1 MIDPPTGRTTDA
13 PAAPEMDLEDLAQQV
28 DQAMAQVQKLE
39 GPARAAALDLKRAI
53 EAFHRL
59 GLTRIVQRLKADP
72 RGKELLFELVDE
84 PSVYALFAMHGIVR
98 ADVTTQAARV
108 LEMVR
113 PYMRSHGGDVELVR
127 VEGDT
132 AFVRLHGA
140 CNGCSLSAVTLR
152 ESVQEALTTHV
163 PQIQRV
169 EVVPDDP
176 VSGLILP
183 EEIPV
188 HGPGVGTHAGWI
200 QGPSVEA
207 VSPGVPYRMD
217 VEGVSILILN
227 LDNQFYAYRNQC
239 AHQGLPLD
247 GGVLDPEACVLT
259 CPWHGFR
266 FDVTTGECLTAP
278 QAQLEPF
285 PLRIQ
290 DGRIWV
296 RPT

>member
-1 MIDPPTGRTTDA
+1 MTTDTTL
-13 PAAPEMDLEDLAQQV
+13 PTEMDLEGLAQQV
-28 DQAMAQVQKLE
+28 DQALAQVQKLE
-39 GPARAAALDLKRAI
+39 GPARTAALDLKRAI
-53 EAFHRL
+53 EAFHKL
-59 GLTRIVQRLKADP
+59 GLTQIVRRLKADP

-98 ADVTTQAARV
+98 ADVATQAARV

-183 EEIPV
+183 EEIAV
-188 HGPGVGTHAGWI
+188 NGPGTGLDAGWL
-200 QGPSVEA
+200 QGPPVEA
-207 VSPGVPYRMD
+207 VEPGVPYRMD
-217 VEGVSILILN
+217 GEEPDGEKVSIVIVN

-247 GGVLDPEACVLT
+247 GGMLDAEACVLT

>member
-1 MIDPPTGRTTDA
+1 MSTDA
-13 PAAPEMDLEDLAQQV
+13 PTTTEMDLESLAQQV
-28 DQAMAQVQKLE
+28 DQALAQVMKLD
-39 GPARAAALDLKRAI
+39 GPAQAAALDLKRAI

-59 GLTRIVQRLKADP
+59 GLTQIVQRLKADP

-98 ADVTTQAARV
+98 ADVATQAARV

-183 EEIPV
+183 EEIAV
-188 HGPGVGTHAGWI
+188 NGGGMDAGWL
-200 QGPSVEA
+200 QGPPVEA
-207 VSPGVPYRMD
+207 VEPGVPYRMD
-217 VEGVSILILN
+217 GEVEGETVSILIVN

-247 GGVLDPEACVLT
+247 GGMLDVESCVLT

-266 FDVTTGECLTAP
+266 FDASTGECLTAP

-290 DGRIWV
+290 EGHIWV